1 MLLHLSYIYYDD
13 NFTSVFIRY
22 TGLCFFLRFILFLLE
37 SQIYTDIQRG
47 GETERLDFLSIDSLS
62 QVLQHSELHLN
73 ETGSKAFSTSPMY
86 VPGHKALGRPQL
98 LSQVRSRELDEKQSC
113 QS

>member
-13 NFTSVFIRY
+13 NCTSVFIRY
-22 TGLCFFLRFILFLLE
+22 TGLCGFFLRFILFLLE

-62 QVLQHSELHLN
+62 QVAA
-73 ETGSKAFSTSPMY
+73 TFRTAPK
-86 VPGHKALGRPQL
+86 
-98 LSQVRSRELDEKQSC
+98 
-113 QS
+113 